1 MRLKRKPDL
10 LSPTIEQ
17 ALANHRAPFPTT
29 GSLQGVQGS
38 TQGINR
44 NPMNGLTAPV
54 GVQGLQPSPNREI
67 PWSTRQKKVIDESL
81 HMARSLGSEA
91 VKAVAELMQADAMAQ
106 QAAAMLEIA
115 TQLSYI
121 ADYLGGKR

>member
-1 MRLKRKPDL
+1 
-10 LSPTIEQ
+10 
-17 ALANHRAPFPTT
+17 
-29 GSLQGVQGS
+29 
-38 TQGINR
+38 
-44 NPMNGLTAPV
+44 MNGLTAPV